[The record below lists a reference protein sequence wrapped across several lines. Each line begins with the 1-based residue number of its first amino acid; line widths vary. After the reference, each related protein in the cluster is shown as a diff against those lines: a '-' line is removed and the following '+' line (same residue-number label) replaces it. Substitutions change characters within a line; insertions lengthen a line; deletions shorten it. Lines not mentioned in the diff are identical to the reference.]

1 MKGQPNRMSTVNH
14 GTIALVG
21 ASEYLPKM
29 NPVDQY
35 LIERLQETPSVV
47 VLPTASA
54 PDGAGVP
61 ERWNNLGVEHFT
73 ELGAPV
79 EPLLLLTRED
89 ANNPLFAEKIAY
101 ANFVYFSG
109 GKPGYLLE
117 TLKGTVTWRAIQ
129 QVYERGGVIA
139 GCSAGAMVL
148 GELLFDFPQVWR
160 TIPALDLVPGIAVI
174 PHFDEIPKAMTSTIA
189 SIGRSKITVV
199 GIDGATALVVSDG
212 RWIVQGAGGV
222 TVITAKQ
229 KHRYSAGEEVPP
241 VKV

>member
-1 MKGQPNRMSTVNH
+1 MSSVNR

-21 ASEYLPKM
+21 AGEYLPKM

-35 LIERLQETPSVV
+35 LLEQLHEEPRVV
-47 VLPTASA
+47 VLPTAAA

-61 ERWNNLGVEHFT
+61 ERRNNLGVQHFT

-79 EPLLLLTRED
+79 EPLMLLTRED
-89 ANNPLFAEKIAY
+89 ANNSLFAEKIAY

-117 TLKGTVTWRAIQ
+117 TLKGTAAWRAVQ
-129 QVYERGGVIA
+129 QVYERGGVVA
-139 GCSAGAMVL
+139 GCSAGAMVM
-148 GELLFDFPQVWR
+148 GGMLFDFPQIWR

-189 SIGRSKITVV
+189 NIGRSKITVV

-212 RWIVQGAGGV
+212 SWSVRGAGGV
-222 TVITAKQ
+222 TVIAAKQ
-229 KHRYSAGEEVPP
+229 KYRYQAGEEVPP

>member
-1 MKGQPNRMSTVNH
+1 MSTVNR

-21 ASEYLPKM
+21 AGEYLPKM

-35 LIERLQETPSVV
+35 LLAQLQEAPSVV

-54 PDGAGVP
+54 PDGGGVP

-73 ELGAPV
+73 KLGAPV

-117 TLKGTVTWRAIQ
+117 TLKGTATWRAVQ

-139 GCSAGAMVL
+139 GCSAGAMVM
-148 GELLFDFPQVWR
+148 GEILFDFPKIWN
-160 TIPALDLVPGIAVI
+160 TIPALDLVPGIAII

-189 SIGRSKITVV
+189 NIGRSKITVV

-212 RWIVQGAGGV
+212 RWSVQGAGGV

-229 KHRYSAGEEVPP
+229 KHRYAAGEEVPP
-241 VKV
+241 VTV

>member
-1 MKGQPNRMSTVNH
+1 MSIVNR

-21 ASEYLPKM
+21 AGEYLPKM

-35 LIERLQETPSVV
+35 LLEQLRDTPRVV

-73 ELGAPV
+73 RLGAPV
-79 EPLLLLTRED
+79 EPLMLLTRED
-89 ANNPLFAEKIAY
+89 ANDSLFAEKLAF
-101 ANFVYFSG
+101 ANFIYFSG

-117 TLKGTVTWRAIQ
+117 TLQGTQAWRAIM
-129 QVYERGGVIA
+129 QVYERGGVVA
-139 GCSAGAMVL
+139 GCSAGAMVM
-148 GELLFDFPQVWR
+148 GAVLFDFPQFWR

-189 SIGRSKITVV
+189 NIERSKITVV
-199 GIDGATALVVSDG
+199 GVDGATALVVSNG
-212 RWIVQGAGGV
+212 RWSVQGAGGV
-222 TVITAKQ
+222 TVIAARH
-229 KHRYSAGEEVPP
+229 KHRYTAGEEIPP
-241 VKV
+241 VEV

>member
-1 MKGQPNRMSTVNH
+1 MSTVNR

-21 ASEYLPKM
+21 AGEYLPKM
-29 NPVDQY
+29 NPVDRY
-35 LIERLQETPSVV
+35 LLAHLQEAPSVV

-61 ERWNNLGVEHFT
+61 ERWNNLGVQHFT

-117 TLKGTVTWRAIQ
+117 TLKGTATWRAVQ

-139 GCSAGAMVL
+139 GCSAGAMVM
-148 GELLFDFPQVWR
+148 GEILFDFPKIWN
-160 TIPALDLVPGIAVI
+160 TIPALDLVPGIAII

-189 SIGRSKITVV
+189 NIGRSKITVV

-212 RWIVQGAGGV
+212 RWSVQGAGGV

-229 KHRYSAGEEVPP
+229 KHRYAAGEEVPP
-241 VKV
+241 VTV

>member
-1 MKGQPNRMSTVNH
+1 MSTIKR

-21 ASEYLPKM
+21 AGEYLPKM

-35 LIERLQETPSVV
+35 LLAQLQEAPSVV

-54 PDGAGVP
+54 PDGGGVP

-73 ELGAPV
+73 KLGAPV

-117 TLKGTVTWRAIQ
+117 TLKGTATWRAVQ

-139 GCSAGAMVL
+139 GCSAGAMVM
-148 GELLFDFPQVWR
+148 GSMLFDFPKVWN

-189 SIGRSKITVV
+189 NIGRSKITVV

-212 RWIVQGAGGV
+212 RWSVQGAGGV

-229 KHRYSAGEEVPP
+229 KHRYQAGEEVPP
-241 VKV
+241 VTV

>member
-1 MKGQPNRMSTVNH
+1 MSTVNR

-21 ASEYLPKM
+21 AGEYLPKM
-29 NPVDQY
+29 NPVDSY
-35 LIERLQETPSVV
+35 LLAQLHETPGVV
-47 VLPTASA
+47 VLPTAST

-61 ERWNNLGVEHFT
+61 ERWNNLGVQHFT

-117 TLKGTVTWRAIQ
+117 TLKGTATWRAVQ

-139 GCSAGAMVL
+139 GCSAGAMVM
-148 GELLFDFPQVWR
+148 GEMLFDFPKIWH

-189 SIGRSKITVV
+189 NIGRSKITVV
-199 GIDGATALVVSDG
+199 GIDGATALVISDG
-212 RWIVQGAGGV
+212 HWSVQGAGGV

-229 KHRYSAGEEVPP
+229 KHRYAAGEEVPP
-241 VKV
+241 VTV

>member
-1 MKGQPNRMSTVNH
+1 MSTIH
-14 GTIALVG
+14 RGTIALVG
-21 ASEYLPKM
+21 AGEYLPKM

-35 LIERLQETPSVV
+35 LLEQLQDTPSVV

-79 EPLLLLTRED
+79 EPLMLLTRED

-117 TLKGTVTWRAIQ
+117 TLKGTATWRAVQ

-148 GELLFDFPQVWR
+148 GGLLFDFPQVWR

-189 SIGRSKITVV
+189 NIGRSKITVV
-199 GIDGATALVVSDG
+199 GIDGATALVVSNG

-222 TVITAKQ
+222 TVITAKW
-229 KHRYSAGEEVPP
+229 KHRYLAGEEVPP
-241 VKV
+241 VAV

>member
-1 MKGQPNRMSTVNH
+1 MSIVNR

-21 ASEYLPKM
+21 AGEYLPKM
-29 NPVDQY
+29 NPVDSY
-35 LIERLQETPSVV
+35 LLKQLQETPSVV

-61 ERWNNLGVEHFT
+61 ERWNNLGVQHFT

-117 TLKGTVTWRAIQ
+117 TLKGTATWRAVQ

-139 GCSAGAMVL
+139 GCSAGAMVM
-148 GELLFDFPQVWR
+148 GSLLFDFPKVWN

-189 SIGRSKITVV
+189 NIGRSKITVV

-212 RWIVQGAGGV
+212 RWSVQGAGGV

-229 KHRYSAGEEVPP
+229 KHRYAAGEEVPP
-241 VKV
+241 VAV

>member
-1 MKGQPNRMSTVNH
+1 MSTITR

-21 ASEYLPKM
+21 AGEYLPKM
-29 NPVDQY
+29 NPVDQH
-35 LIERLQETPSVV
+35 LLEQLQEAPSVV

-79 EPLLLLTRED
+79 EPLMLLTRED

-117 TLKGTVTWRAIQ
+117 TLKGTATWRAVQ

-148 GELLFDFPQVWR
+148 GGLLFDFPQVWR

-189 SIGRSKITVV
+189 NIGRSKITVV
-199 GIDGATALVVSDG
+199 GIDGATALVVSNG
-212 RWIVQGAGGV
+212 RWSVQGAGGV

-229 KHRYSAGEEVPP
+229 KYRYLAGEEVPP

>member
-1 MKGQPNRMSTVNH
+1 MSTVNR

-21 ASEYLPKM
+21 AGEYLPKM

-35 LIERLQETPSVV
+35 LLGLLRDEPRVV

-79 EPLLLLTRED
+79 EPLMLLSRDD
-89 ANNPLFAEKIAY
+89 ANNPIFAEKIAF
-101 ANFVYFSG
+101 ANFIYFSG

-117 TLKGTVTWRAIQ
+117 TLKGTAAWRAIV
-129 QVYERGGVIA
+129 QVYERGGVVA
-139 GCSAGAMVL
+139 GCSAGAMVM
-148 GELLFDFPQVWR
+148 GAVLFDFPQFWR
-160 TIPALDLVPGIAVI
+160 TIPALDLVPGIAII

-189 SIGRSKITVV
+189 NIGRSKITVV
-199 GIDGATALVVSDG
+199 GVDGATALVVADG
-212 RWIVQGAGGV
+212 HWSVQGAGGV
-222 TVITAKQ
+222 TVMTAKQ
-229 KHRYSAGEEVPP
+229 KQRYAAGEEIPP
-241 VKV
+241 VRV

>member
-1 MKGQPNRMSTVNH
+1 MSTVNR

-21 ASEYLPKM
+21 AGEYLPKM

-35 LIERLQETPSVV
+35 LLAQLQEAPSVV

-54 PDGAGVP
+54 PDGGGVP

-73 ELGAPV
+73 KLGAPV

-117 TLKGTVTWRAIQ
+117 TLKGTATWRAVQ

-139 GCSAGAMVL
+139 GCSAGAMVM
-148 GELLFDFPQVWR
+148 GSMLFDFPKVWN

-189 SIGRSKITVV
+189 NIGRSKITVV

-212 RWIVQGAGGV
+212 RWSVQGAGGV

-229 KHRYSAGEEVPP
+229 KHRYQAGEEVPP
-241 VKV
+241 VTV

>member
-1 MKGQPNRMSTVNH
+1 MSTVNR

-21 ASEYLPKM
+21 AGEYLPKM

-35 LIERLQETPSVV
+35 LLEQLHDSPRVV

-61 ERWNNLGVEHFT
+61 ERWNNLGVEHFPR
-73 ELGAPV
+73 LGAPV
-79 EPLLLLTRED
+79 EPLMLLNRED
-89 ANNPLFAEKIAY
+89 ANNPIFAEKLAF
-101 ANFVYFSG
+101 ANFIYFSG
-109 GKPGYLLE
+109 GKPAYLLE
-117 TLKGTVTWRAIQ
+117 TLRGTDAWRAIT

-139 GCSAGAMVL
+139 GCSAGAMVM
-148 GELLFDFPQVWR
+148 GAILFDFPNIWH

-189 SIGRSKITVV
+189 NIGRSKITVV
-199 GIDGATALVVSDG
+199 GVDGATALVISDG
-212 RWIVQGAGGV
+212 RWSVQGAGSV

-229 KHRYSAGEEVPP
+229 KHRYQAGEEIPP
-241 VKV
+241 VEV